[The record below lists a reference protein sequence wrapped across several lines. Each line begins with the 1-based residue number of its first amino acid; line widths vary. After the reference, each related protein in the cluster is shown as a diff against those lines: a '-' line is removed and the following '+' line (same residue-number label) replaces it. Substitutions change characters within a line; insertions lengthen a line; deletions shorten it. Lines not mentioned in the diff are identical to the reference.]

1 MIHSKRIR
9 YCSLAIGL
17 GLLGGASNLPA
28 VDLCNLRCE
37 YLTNPLG
44 IDVRAP
50 RLSWILQSDQRGEKQ
65 TAYQVLVASTPEL
78 LARDIGD
85 GWDSGKVASDRS
97 IQVAYTGKSL
107 TSRTACF
114 WKVRIWDKA
123 GEVSSWSLPASWSMG
138 LLQPDDWQAKWIGFI
153 GKDTNSTAALYLRKE
168 FHPAKPIKR
177 ATAYVCGLG
186 FFDLFLNGR
195 KVSDHVMDPALST
208 YDKRCFYVTFD
219 LTQELKPSTNAV
231 GIILG
236 NGRYFGAT
244 RGRTFGRPK
253 LRLQIEMEYADGTL
267 ARVASDETWRA
278 TDLGPIRWNNEY
290 DGELYDARKEL
301 PGWAGAGFDDK
312 GWSSV
317 FLAGTS
323 ESILQA
329 QMIEPMRVS
338 ERLKPVSVTR
348 SPKPDT
354 WLVDFG
360 QNFYGTVGL
369 RVKGSAGTQVRLL
382 SAYSLNADGTL
393 RTADNRKAK
402 STDRY
407 VLKGGD
413 TEEWHPRFRGQ
424 GFRRVEVSGFPG
436 TPTPENFEGMAIHT
450 DVASVGKFEC
460 SNPLIN
466 RIHQNLRWGF
476 RAYLR
481 SVPLDPDRD
490 ERQGWN
496 GDPAKDSESEAWN
509 FQVAA
514 IYNKW
519 IDDHRYDQRTNG
531 QLPQVIPAYQQ
542 CWIPDVL
549 WPSTMTLIPEMIH
562 NYYADRRIIERNYDA
577 MKAFVDYGQKLK
589 NAKGFI
595 PVCAFGDWCDV
606 SCIGSVTNRI
616 RLDRFGKKLRWDF
629 GATDGGLLS
638 TAYQYNN
645 ERLLAGFARLL
656 GRPEDVSRCEA
667 RAAQTKEAFNQEF
680 LDPATGAYL
689 GGTQCAQAVPLA
701 FGLVAEHNRA
711 KVVAALV
718 DDIMVK
724 RQGHLSVGL
733 IGMQWL
739 MQVLSDA
746 GRSDVAY
753 ALATQTTQPSWG
765 YMVEKGATTPWE
777 RWDTDTGDPSMNSE
791 MLLILSG
798 NLDAWFYQTLAG
810 IRPDPA
816 SPGFKHFTI
825 APKLVGDLKRVNAH
839 IDSPH
844 GRIVSNWKREGVN
857 LTMVVTVPANT
868 TATVHIPAGDSAAV
882 TESGKPP
889 AQTEGLKYLRME
901 NSAAVYE
908 AASGTYHFSSVLGQ

>member
-1 MIHSKRIR
+1 MKIKHQAII
-9 YCSLAIGL
+9 LAIGL
-17 GLLGGASNLPA
+17 GLLNAASNLSA
-28 VDLCNLRCE
+28 VELGNLRCE
-37 YLTNPLG
+37 YLVNPLG

-50 RLSWILQSDQRGEKQ
+50 RLSWMLLSDQRGEKQ
-65 TAYQVLVASTPEL
+65 TAYQVLVASSPDL
-78 LARDIGD
+78 LAKDVGD
-85 GWDSGKVASDRS
+85 GWDTGKVASDQS
-97 IQVAYTGKSL
+97 IQVEYAGKPL
-107 TSRTACF
+107 ISRTACF
-114 WKVRIWDKA
+114 WKVRSWDQA
-123 GEVSSWSLPASWSMG
+123 GKVSAWSRPASWSMG

-153 GKDTNSTAALYLRKE
+153 GKETNSTAALYLRKE
-168 FHPAKPIKR
+168 FHPAKPVKR
-177 ATAYVCGLG
+177 ATAYVCGVG

-195 KVSDHVMDPALST
+195 KVSDHVMDPALSN

-219 LTQELKPSTNAV
+219 ITHDLKAGGNAV

-236 NGRYFGAT
+236 NGRYFGST
-244 RGRTFGRPK
+244 RGRVFGRPR
-253 LRLQIEMEYADGTL
+253 LLLQIELEYADGTL
-267 ARVASDETWRA
+267 SQVPSDESWRA
-278 TDLGPIRWNNEY
+278 TDMGPIRWNNEY

-301 PGWAGAGFDDK
+301 TGWASTGCDDK
-312 GWSSV
+312 GWSNAILARATGSV
-317 FLAGTS
+317 
-323 ESILQA
+323 LQA
-329 QMIEPMRVS
+329 QMIEPMRVT

-360 QNFYGTVGL
+360 QNFYGTVDL

-393 RTADNRKAK
+393 RTADNRHAK

-407 VLKGGD
+407 VLKGGNP
-413 TEEWHPRFRGQ
+413 EEWHPRFRGQ
-424 GFRRVEVSGFPG
+424 GFRRVEVTGFPG
-436 TPTPENFEGMAIHT
+436 TPTVKNFEGLVVHT
-450 DVASVGKFEC
+450 DVASVGSFEC
-460 SNPLIN
+460 SNPLFN
-466 RIHQNLRWGF
+466 RIHQNQRWGF

-531 QLPQVIPAYQQ
+531 QLPEMTPAYQQ

-549 WPSTMTLIPEMIH
+549 WPSTMTLIPEMLH
-562 NYYADRRIIERNYDA
+562 NFYADHRIIERNYDA
-577 MKAFVDYGQKLK
+577 MKAFVDYGQTLK

-606 SCIGSVTNRI
+606 SCMGSVTNRI

-629 GATDGGLLS
+629 GATDGGLLA

-656 GRPEDVSRCEA
+656 GRPEEA
-667 RAAQTKEAFNQEF
+667 ARYEAKATQTKEAFNREF

-701 FGLVAEHNRA
+701 FGLVPEPNQSN
-711 KVVAALV
+711 VVAALV

-753 ALATQTTQPSWG
+753 VLATQTTQPSWG

-791 MLLILSG
+791 MLLILAG

-810 IRPDPA
+810 INPDPT

-825 APKLVGDLKRVNAH
+825 APKLVGDLKWVKAQF
-839 IDSPH
+839 DSPH
-844 GRIVSNWKREGVN
+844 GRIVSNWQRDGLN
-857 LTMVVTVPANT
+857 LTMVVTIPANT
-868 TATVHIPAGDSAAV
+868 TATVHIPARDSAAV
-882 TESGKPP
+882 TEGGKPP
-889 AQTEGLKYLRME
+889 AQIGGLKYLRTE
-901 NSAAVYE
+901 DGAAIYE
-908 AASGTYHFSSVLGQ
+908 VASGTYRFRSVVGN